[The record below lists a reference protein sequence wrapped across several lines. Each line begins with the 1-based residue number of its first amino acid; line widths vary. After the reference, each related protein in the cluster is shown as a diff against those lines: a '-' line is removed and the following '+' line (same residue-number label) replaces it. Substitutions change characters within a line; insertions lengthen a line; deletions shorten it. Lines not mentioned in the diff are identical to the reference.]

1 VAQSWDAMWHPFI
14 GLWFIGS
21 KLWSP
26 WDSNPGHP
34 TPVKDLVKSVV
45 PMGHML
51 ILVMYMGYN
60 IYKFMLYCIWWG
72 VGLGFSPDTRF
83 YCVNIEP

>member
-1 VAQSWDAMWHPFI
+1 VAQSWAATWHPFI

-21 KLWSP
+21 KLWSL
-26 WDSNPGHP
+26 WDSSPGPP
-34 TPVKDLVKSVV
+34 TLVKSLVKSIM
-45 PMGHML
+45 PMGHTL
-51 ILVMYMGYN
+51 ILVKYTGYN

-72 VGLGFSPDTRF
+72 VGPGLSPDLRF